1 MATSYGKDVGITD
14 NNLLLAL
21 LLTQIVAFPCAIIFG
36 RIAKKVEST
45 KLINI
50 SIIGYLAIALFAV
63 QLDKTWEFWFLA
75 VCVALFQGSIQALS
89 RSYFAR
95 LIPKEKSSEYFGFF
109 DVFGKFSA
117 VIGPALF
124 GLVAQLTG
132 ITNYGV
138 LAVMFMFVVG
148 GSIFLFLVPKNVSK
162 I

>member
-1 MATSYGKDVGITD
+1 MPV
-14 NNLLLAL
+14 
-21 LLTQIVAFPCAIIFG
+21 
-36 RIAKKVEST
+36 
-45 KLINI
+45 
-50 SIIGYLAIALFAV
+50 
-63 QLDKTWEFWFLA
+63 
-75 VCVALFQGSIQALS
+75 
-89 RSYFAR
+89 
-95 LIPKEKSSEYFGFF
+95 SEYFGFF